1 HQWPAHP
8 KTTDSRRRMGRAR
21 PPTGE
26 RFWGRAL
33 AGVDRRDD
41 RGRVKN
47 GARQNERCRSQTDF
61 ALDERN
67 ALRRENLRRLSGVPK
82 SWHLWFRARRAGFA
96 RSQSGGGIRTPNE
109 IGRASCR
116 ERV

>member
-1 HQWPAHP
+1 RS
-8 KTTDSRRRMGRAR
+8 KTIDPRRRMGCARAQA
-21 PPTGE
+21 GE
-26 RFWGRAL
+26 RLRGRVF
-33 AGVDRRDD
+33 AGADRGND
-41 RGRVKN
+41 RGRVEN
-47 GARQNERCRSQTDF
+47 GARQNERRRSQTDF